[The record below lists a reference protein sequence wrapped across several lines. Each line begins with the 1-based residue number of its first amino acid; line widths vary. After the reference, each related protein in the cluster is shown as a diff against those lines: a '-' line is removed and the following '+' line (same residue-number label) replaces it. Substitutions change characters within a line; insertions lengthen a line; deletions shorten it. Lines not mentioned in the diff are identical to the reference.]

1 MKCPKCGF
9 NSFEYYDSCK
19 KCSKELVGYKQT
31 YSIRPL
37 VLPQAAKAVLATQ
50 FRTNESSAEET
61 DAAPETHDD
70 IFSFDLPDDSPL
82 SSNEPVD
89 DPFRFDEPS
98 PAVRQENNVTSQDD
112 IFADLLES
120 TPHAEESSF
129 AAQGSASEIPSA
141 PSSSGSGEFDL
152 ESFSWD
158 DTPAAPTA
166 PGTADAAKDAV
177 DDADD
182 FDSLFG
188 DLKEKSPQ

>member
-37 VLPQAAKAVLATQ
+37 VLPQEAKAVLAAQ
-50 FRTNESSAEET
+50 FRINESSTEET
-61 DAAPETHDD
+61 HAAPETHDD
-70 IFSFDLPDDSPL
+70 IFSFDLPDASPL
-82 SSNEPVD
+82 SSHEPVD
-89 DPFRFDEPS
+89 DPFSFDEPS
-98 PAVRQENNVTSQDD
+98 PAVRQASNVASEDD
-112 IFADLLES
+112 SFADLLES

-129 AAQGSASEIPSA
+129 AAQVSADEKPA
-141 PSSSGSGEFDL
+141 ATLSSGSGEFGL

-158 DTPAAPTA
+158 DTPAAPAA
-166 PGTADAAKDAV
+166 PDTADAV
-177 DDADD
+177 EDADD

-188 DLKEKSPQ
+188 DIKEKSSK

>member
-19 KCSKELVGYKQT
+19 KCSKELVGYKQA

-37 VLPQAAKAVLATQ
+37 VLPQEAKAVLAEQ
-50 FRTNESSAEET
+50 FRTNESSTEET

-82 SSNEPVD
+82 SPHEPVD
-89 DPFRFDEPS
+89 DPFSFDEPS
-98 PAVRQENNVTSQDD
+98 PAVRQAGNVTSQDD

-129 AAQGSASEIPSA
+129 AAQVYADEKPA
-141 PSSSGSGEFDL
+141 ATSSSGSGEFDL

-158 DTPAAPTA
+158 DSPVTPAA
-166 PGTADAAKDAV
+166 PGTADAVDA
-177 DDADD
+177 ADD

-188 DLKEKSPQ
+188 DMKEKSTK